1 MKEYIDLLKENIFCD
16 NFRYPQ
22 WTTVM
27 KTSLKVLMD
36 AKQHSFTKRCQVST
50 LFLNH

>member
-1 MKEYIDLLKENIFCD
+1 MKEYIFTERKYILD
-16 NFRYPQ
+16 NFGYPQ

-36 AKQHSFTKRCQVST
+36 AKQQSFTKRCQVSW